1 MEKVMV
7 KFSEDQWDFLAVLE
21 AFGRMVS
28 IELAGILQP
37 LLPGPLIELLT
48 KAEAQGWIIRSEG
61 DHLALTENLPDEVRK
76 KLKKINKPDRLTRL
90 LDRLENEKS
99 DRAID
104 LQVMIRLNKKAG
116 RLTEASKLEIQAAQ
130 QAIEN
135 SNYQSARHYLRN
147 AVSYLKLAGD
157 GPESDAL
164 FVAATLQLSSIS
176 FAQGKGLS
184 DIEEYL
190 LKSLEVAD
198 RLGDLRSR
206 AMINLH
212 IGRLYYF
219 SDRRD
224 DALVA
229 LSLGTEEIEELGDSD
244 IRSQSDAFLGIFY
257 FIKGLFKESIE
268 HLERAE
274 QLSETRG
281 SPVLENPMIP
291 IFFGYCAAYLGQFHR
306 AIGSLDFKYRFAREQ
321 GDTALASTIRAVLGT
336 VLVLLK
342 KPKEANLHLSYAR
355 KEAKQANNALGL
367 YFCGGG
373 VALQYYL
380 EGRMDRAYEVLK
392 KTIVEGSRAGLV
404 RQFASPWIL
413 EMLYEFYRLG
423 FDPIPDFDFSDV
435 QERILNG
442 VNIHLQ
448 GVAIRLRAK
457 DNLSR
462 RGLDLSIAENL
473 KQSEKLLRQ
482 SGDPVQL
489 SKTLF
494 QMARL
499 ELINGNMEKARQ
511 IIQKARHHLG
521 GYIEEFF
528 PDEFQHLV
536 EDQTGL
542 LDKTDSKEQFIDRY
556 LGMLESL
563 YPSENRTEVIAK
575 MLTATSRMFG
585 AERSGLFWFPSS
597 RFMNIPELRAGSNL
611 SRKEITSNFFKPSLT
626 MVHKAFKTNK
636 PLSDTIQVHESVL
649 GKKRI
654 RSVLCIPIEVKGLVY
669 GVMYYDNSY
678 LNNAF
683 NFLDLSM
690 VKRMMRHTNT
700 VVERRFNH
708 IKMKEKVILLSSEKS
723 LRYERY
729 KGEIITRSDKMI
741 RLLSQIAQ
749 IAETKS
755 TVLIQG
761 ETGTGKEIIANHIH
775 NQSLLADAPFII
787 VDSTTIPEH
796 LLESEL
802 FGHEKGAFTGAD
814 KRKIGRIELANQGT
828 LFLDEVGE
836 LTLRAQVKLLRALQE
851 KNFNRVGGT
860 RMITSD
866 FRLIVATNR
875 DLAGEVAKGR
885 FREDLYYRLNVIPVT
900 LPPLRERGRD
910 AVILARH
917 FIERYARKYN
927 RPVFRLSSEYEKL
940 ILEYSW
946 PGNIRELKNIFER
959 AVILSNK
966 NRFVF
971 DLPTEHTASSID
983 PFEDKPT
990 LDEIQRRYIKYII
1003 ESTGGKI
1010 SGPGGAAGVLGLKRT
1025 SLYSR
1030 MKALK
1035 IKR

>member
-1 MEKVMV
+1 MEKDVV
-7 KFSEDQWDFLAVLE
+7 KFSEDQWAFLAVLE

-37 LLPGPLIELLT
+37 LFPGPLIELLT
-48 KAEAQGWIIRSEG
+48 KAEAQGWIKRIGG
-61 DHLALTENLPDEVRK
+61 DHLSLTENLPDEVRK
-76 KLKKINKPDRLTRL
+76 KLKKINNTDRLTML
-90 LDRLENEKS
+90 LDRLETEKS

-104 LQVMIRLNKKAG
+104 LQAMIRLNKKAG
-116 RLTEASKLEIQAAQ
+116 RLTETGKLEIQAAQ
-130 QAIEN
+130 QAIEDN
-135 SNYQSARHYLRN
+135 NHQSARNYLKS
-147 AVSYLKLAGD
+147 AVSHLEVAGD
-157 GPESDAL
+157 GLESDAL
-164 FVAATLQLSSIS
+164 FVAATMQLSSIS
-176 FAQGKGLS
+176 LAQGKDLS
-184 DIEEYL
+184 EIEEYL
-190 LKSLEVAD
+190 RLSHDAAD
-198 RLGDLRSR
+198 RLGDRRSR

-212 IGRLYYF
+212 IGGLYYF
-219 SDRRD
+219 TDRRD

-244 IRSQSDAFLGIFY
+244 IRSQSDVFLGIFY

-268 HLERAE
+268 HLERAK
-274 QLSETRG
+274 QQSETSEG
-281 SPVLENPMIP
+281 SVLENPMIP

-306 AIGSLDFKYRFAREQ
+306 AIGSLDFKYRQSMERS
-321 GDTALASTIRAVLGT
+321 DKALASTLQAILGT
-336 VLVLLK
+336 VLLLLK
-342 KPKEANLHLSYAR
+342 KPSEASNHLNQAHKRAKEI
-355 KEAKQANNALGL
+355 NNAIGL

-373 VALQYYL
+373 IALQFYL
-380 EGRMDRAYEVLK
+380 DGRMDRAYEVLK
-392 KTIVEGSRAGLV
+392 KTMIEGSRAGLV
-404 RQFASPWIL
+404 RQFASPWVL

-423 FDPIPDFDFSDV
+423 FDSIPDFDFSDV
-435 QERILNG
+435 LERILNG

-448 GVAIRLRAK
+448 GVALRLRAK

-462 RGLDLSIAENL
+462 RGLDPSIAEDL

-494 QMARL
+494 QMARI
-499 ELINGNMEKARQ
+499 ELINSNLEKARQ

-521 GYIEEFF
+521 GYVEEFF
-528 PDEFQHLV
+528 PNELQHLV

-542 LDKTDSKEQFIDRY
+542 LDTTDPKEQFIDRY

-563 YPSENRTEVIAK
+563 YPSESRTEVIAK

-585 AERSGLFWFPSS
+585 AERSGIFWFPSS
-597 RFMNIPELRAGSNL
+597 RFMNIPELRAVSNL
-611 SRKEITSNFFKPSLT
+611 SRIEITSNSFKPSLA

-678 LNNAF
+678 LDNAF

-723 LRYERY
+723 LRYEHY

-741 RLLSQIAQ
+741 RLLSQVEQ

-761 ETGTGKEIIANHIH
+761 ETGTGKELIANHIH

-787 VDSTTIPEH
+787 VDSTTIPEY

-836 LTLRAQVKLLRALQE
+836 LTLQAQVKLLRVLQE
-851 KNFNRVGGT
+851 KTFNRVGGT
-860 RMITSD
+860 RTITSY
-866 FRLIVATNR
+866 FRLIAATNR
-875 DLAGEVAKGR
+875 DLAGEVVKGR
-885 FREDLYYRLNVIPVT
+885 FREDLYYRLNVVPIII
-900 LPPLRERGRD
+900 PPLRERGED
-910 AVILARH
+910 AVLLAKH
-917 FIERYARKYN
+917 FIERYAKKYN
-927 RPVFRLSSEYEKL
+927 RTVFQLSPEDENRAKEYT
-940 ILEYSW
+940 W
-946 PGNIRELKNIFER
+946 PGNVRELKNIVER
-959 AVILSNK
+959 AVILSHE
-966 NRFVF
+966 NRL
-971 DLPTEHTASSID
+971 DLNLSDLHPPVQSD
-983 PFEDKPT
+983 PFSDKPT
-990 LDEIQRRYIKYII
+990 LDEIQRRYIKYTI

-1010 SGPGGAAGVLGLKRT
+1010 SGPGGAAEVLGLKRT